1 MNQKEATAAFGIPE
15 NVIVRM
21 AKEGLISLPL
31 DDDGVSALSVLGQL
45 WDKHWF
51 IAAALKAK
59 RARER
64 TMLLLFPEYS
74 KVDRYLL
81 NTLLN
86 EDGRRYLATSLL
98 QYRVRMALG
107 ARVDTQRIQDLR
119 KAAAKIRGR
128 KMKLTVGKVSISY
141 ADILGL

>member
-1 MNQKEATAAFGIPE
+1 MNQREAAAAFGMPE
-15 NVIVRM
+15 NIIVRM

-31 DDDGVSALSVLGQL
+31 DDNGVRALSVLGQL
-45 WDKHWF
+45 WDRNWF

-81 NTLLN
+81 NTFLN
-86 EDGRRYLATSLL
+86 ENGRRYLATDLL
-98 QYRVRMALG
+98 KYRVKMAFG
-107 ARVDTQRIQDLR
+107 AHVDTQRIQDLR
-119 KAAAKIRGR
+119 KAAAKIRCG
-128 KMKLTVGKVSISY
+128 KMKLTVGKVAISY

>member
-1 MNQKEATAAFGIPE
+1 MNQREVTAAFGIPE

-21 AKEGLISLPL
+21 AKEGLVSLPL
-31 DDDGVSALSVLGQL
+31 DDDGVRALSVLGQL
-45 WDKHWF
+45 WDRNWF

-74 KVDRYLL
+74 KVDRYIM

-107 ARVDTQRIQDLR
+107 AHVDTQKIQVLR

-128 KMKLTVGKVSISY
+128 KMKLTVGKVSICY
-141 ADILGL
+141 ADIMGL

>member
-1 MNQKEATAAFGIPE
+1 MNQREAAAAFGIPE

-21 AKEGLISLPL
+21 AREGLIGLPL
-31 DDDGVSALSVLGQL
+31 DDDGVRALSVLGQL
-45 WDKHWF
+45 WDRNWF

-74 KVDRYLL
+74 KVDRYIL
-81 NTLLN
+81 NTFLN
-86 EDGRRYLATSLL
+86 EDGKKYLATSLL

-107 ARVDTQRIQDLR
+107 AHVDTQRIQELR
-119 KAAAKIRGR
+119 KVAARIRGR

>member
-15 NVIVRM
+15 NIIVRM
-21 AKEGLISLPL
+21 AKEGLVSLPL

-74 KVDRYLL
+74 KVDRYIM

-86 EDGRRYLATSLL
+86 EDGRRHLATSLL
-98 QYRVRMALG
+98 QYRVRMALD
-107 ARVDTQRIQDLR
+107 AHVDTQKIQVLR
-119 KAAAKIRGR
+119 KAAARIKGR
-128 KMKLTVGKVSISY
+128 KMKLTVGKVSICY

>member
-1 MNQKEATAAFGIPE
+1 MNQREAAAAFGIPE

-21 AKEGLISLPL
+21 AKEGLIGLPL
-31 DDDGVSALSVLGQL
+31 DDDGVRALSVLGQL
-45 WDKHWF
+45 WDRNWL

-74 KVDRYLL
+74 KVDRYIL

-86 EDGRRYLATSLL
+86 EDGRRYLATGLL
-98 QYRVRMALG
+98 QYRVKMAFG
-107 ARVDTQRIQDLR
+107 AHVDTQRIQDLR
-119 KAAAKIRGR
+119 KAAARIRGR